1 MKGFTLIEL
10 MVVIAISSIILVA
23 LIRFMGVS
31 IPAYRSL
38 FLQTLADETARVQ
51 LDRISHTLRSAR
63 VSDTGAFPL
72 VEASPQRIIFY
83 ANIDSDAAV
92 ERVRYELVGT
102 DLIRGI
108 TEPSGNPII
117 YDTAQETSVT
127 VARSIQNG
135 SSPVFTY
142 YKSNYPEDTA
152 AAATISEVTYVS
164 FSLIIDADTVN
175 SPPPITVQSQVQLRN
190 LKTNL

>member
-10 MVVIAISSIILVA
+10 VVAVAISSILLIA
-23 LIRFMGVS
+23 LIRFMGTA

-51 LDRISHTLRSAR
+51 LVRISHALRAAR
-63 VSDTGAFPL
+63 YGDTGAFPI
-72 VEASPQRIIFY
+72 VEATPSRIIFY
-83 ANIDSDAAV
+83 ANTDSDTAT

-108 TEPSGNPII
+108 TKPSGNPLV
-117 YDTAQETSVT
+117 YNTAQETTVT

-135 SSPVFTY
+135 ATPVFSY
-142 YKSNYPEDTA
+142 YGNGYPGTTTPA
-152 AAATISEVTYVS
+152 ADISDITYVS
-164 FSLIIDADTVN
+164 FSLIIDADTAQN
-175 SPPPITVQSQVQLRN
+175 PPAATVQSQVQLRN